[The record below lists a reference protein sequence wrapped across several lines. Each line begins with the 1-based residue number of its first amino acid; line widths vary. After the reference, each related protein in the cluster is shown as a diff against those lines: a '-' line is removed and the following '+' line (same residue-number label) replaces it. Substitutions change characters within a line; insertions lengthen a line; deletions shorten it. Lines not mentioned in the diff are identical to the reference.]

1 MNSSRSNY
9 RLSDECLRN
18 LELIQTQH
26 GLKSI
31 TAAIEFAAANLRPQ
45 ADLYKQ
51 VELMKKHINE
61 LRRNEY
67 LVIDLLNALTLQLDI
82 STVPPHHVSAMRS
95 PALNDAQKNL
105 RGYLDTIAAKNT
117 DVMPAVDDE

>member
-18 LELIQTQH
+18 LELIQAQH
-26 GLKSI
+26 GLKSA

-51 VELMKKHINE
+51 IELMKKHINE

-67 LVIDLLNALTLQLDI
+67 LVIDLLNALTLQLDV

-95 PALNDAQKNL
+95 PALNDAQSNLKGYIDAVLTKNKDL
-105 RGYLDTIAAKNT
+105 APVSDY
-117 DVMPAVDDE
+117 E